1 MVLLHLRILNSRHSV
16 PTWIIHSS
24 AGISLGTTK
33 AALEVDLILLYL
45 KICFFSFFF
54 FLKICFLKEM
64 CSDYFVGPQRTE
76 VGLLESTESSM
87 LPQYKILHPQIRTLY
102 KWNELFHEVMIF
114 RSLKGFEPGPWWP
127 CPELLQSWRGCAAWP
142 LRSLQ
147 RWDSVILFN
156 HSLIPMR
163 HCSFVFSKASIW

>member
-1 MVLLHLRILNSRHSV
+1 M

-45 KICFFSFFF
+45 KICF
-54 FLKICFLKEM
+54 LKEM

-76 VGLLESTESSM
+76 VGLLKSTESSM

-102 KWNELFHEVMIF
+102 K
-114 RSLKGFEPGPWWP
+114 
-127 CPELLQSWRGCAAWP
+127 
-142 LRSLQ
+142 
-147 RWDSVILFN
+147 
-156 HSLIPMR
+156 
-163 HCSFVFSKASIW
+163 